1 MIRINNRIESAYI
14 QARKMWK
21 DRHLKNKAS
30 KIVSI
35 VTKAVLDRR
44 LLPGTKL
51 GEREIAEVFG
61 SSRVIVRQALIELAD
76 GGLINLQHHKGA
88 YVASP
93 SLGEALEIYEA
104 LTMVETAVAESLIE
118 RGAAARMGELRHL
131 NERQRKALEDGN
143 QELADDLG
151 RDFHSLLVRLGRNR
165 TIEEFHIKLT
175 RKAALLS
182 SLYTSEPDSC
192 GFAADHEQI
201 MDLIERGEVAAVKRC
216 IQTHN
221 SLVARSFNYDEVRA
235 QTLTLTEALQP
246 YLDIDRQT
254 A

>member
-1 MIRINNRIESAYI
+1 M
-14 QARKMWK
+14 
-21 DRHLKNKAS
+21 KNKAS
-30 KIVSI
+30 RIVSV
-35 VTKAVLDRR
+35 VTKAILGRR

-51 GEREIAEVFG
+51 GEREMADVFG
-61 SSRVIVRQALIELAD
+61 SSRVIVRQAVIELAD
-76 GGLINLQHHKGA
+76 AGLVNLQHHKGA

-104 LTMVETAVAESLIE
+104 LTMVEIAVAESLIE
-118 RGAAARMGELRHL
+118 RGAAARLGELRHL
-131 NERQRKALEDGN
+131 NERQKKALEDGN
-143 QELADDLG
+143 QDLADDLG

-165 TIEEFHIKLT
+165 TIEDFHIRLT

-182 SLYTSEPDSC
+182 SLYNSESDTC

-216 IQTHN
+216 LRTHN
-221 SLVARSFNYDEVRA
+221 SLVARSFNYDEVRE
-235 QTLTLTEALQP
+235 QTLTLTEALMPFIEPDQ
-246 YLDIDRQT
+246 QS